1 MSPFVKKVLQILI
14 AVILQLI
21 DLFDGDDPNKAA
33 KEIMARIEII
43 KPEDGLG
50 A

>member
-1 MSPFVKKVLQILI
+1 MSPFVKKVLQVLI

-21 DLFDGDDPNKAA
+21 DLFDGPDPNKAC
-33 KEIMARIEII
+33 KEIMARIEILQPDD
-43 KPEDGLG
+43 KLG